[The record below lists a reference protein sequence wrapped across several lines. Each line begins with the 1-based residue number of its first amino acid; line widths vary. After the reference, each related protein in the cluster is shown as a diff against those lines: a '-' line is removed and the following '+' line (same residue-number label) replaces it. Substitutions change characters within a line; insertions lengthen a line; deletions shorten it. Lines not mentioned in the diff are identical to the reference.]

1 MNRSILALTL
11 SLSAATLGAACGTT
25 SDAAPATKT
34 ATAPAGDDHA
44 TCVQV
49 FQKQR
54 ACTDQFIPALVDT
67 RAKYDNPP
75 GIAAQVKADRAGVI
89 AQAKTEWA
97 TDSTD
102 AAIDHTC
109 GTLAADH
116 DMVAAAQRC
125 LAQAPCDA
133 FVTCI
138 TPVFEK
144 HIRK

>member
-1 MNRSILALTL
+1 MTRFILAL
-11 SLSAATLGAACGTT
+11 SLFAAACGTT

-34 ATAPAGDDHA
+34 TAAAPDDHA

-49 FQKQR
+49 FTKQR
-54 ACTDQFIPALVDT
+54 TCTDQFIPALVDT

-75 GIAAQVKADRAGVI
+75 GIAAQVKADRAAVI
-89 AQAKTEWA
+89 AQAKAEWA

-102 AAIDHTC
+102 AAIDQTC
-109 GTLAADH
+109 SKLAADH
-116 DMVAAAQRC
+116 DMVATAQGC
-125 LAQAPCDA
+125 LARTACDA